1 MIIQMIGQFI
11 YSSLATY
18 GFSLIFNVRG
28 MIALSASFVG
38 GLGWMVYIISSKLGF
53 SIGVAFFLAG
63 VVVTLGSEIIA
74 RILKTPVTSAL
85 IPTFTP
91 LVPGGG
97 AYYTMLYLF
106 NGEYTRAM
114 EKGAETFIISVAI
127 IIGFVIVT
135 EMFKLYGKRVKKLKE
150 KEQKIEKN

>member
-1 MIIQMIGQFI
+1 
-11 YSSLATY
+11 
-18 GFSLIFNVRG
+18 
-28 MIALSASFVG
+28 
-38 GLGWMVYIISSKLGF
+38 MVYIISSKLGF
-53 SIGVAFFLAG
+53 SIGVSFFLAG

-106 NGEYTRAM
+106 NGEYTSAM

>member
-18 GFSLIFNVRG
+18 GFCLIFNVRG
-28 MIALSASFVG
+28 MIAMSASFVG

-135 EMFKLYGKRVKKLKE
+135 ELSL
-150 KEQKIEKN
+150 IHI

>member
-1 MIIQMIGQFI
+1 MVSQFI
-11 YSSLATY
+11 YASLTTY
-18 GFSLIFNVRG
+18 GFCLIFNVRG
-28 MIALSASFVG
+28 MIAFSASLVG
-38 GLGWMVYIISSKLGF
+38 GLGWLVYIISSKFGF

-63 VVVTLGSEIIA
+63 AVVTLGSELIA
-74 RILKTPVTSAL
+74 RILKTPVTSSL

-114 EKGAETFIISVAI
+114 EKGAETFIISMAI
-127 IIGFVIVT
+127 ILGFVVVT
-135 EMFKLYGKRVKKLKE
+135 ELFKLYGKQLKKLKE
-150 KEQKIEKN
+150 KEKKIEKN